1 MKNKRKIIIIV
12 VCVIAAA
19 AIAVGAGVGYYYSR
33 PERTAEKVLT
43 AVYTVDNA
51 EIQRRREAIDNRTFD
66 AYIRGLC
73 DGAVTDSCI
82 EGMIATNPLYY
93 NAAPAKVE
101 SIKLSPIDKATSDT
115 ASFQYT
121 VVFEEGAALKEQSGH
136 VVVKKENG
144 KWCVSG
150 FATKSITR
158 AD

>member
-19 AIAVGAGVGYYYSR
+19 VIAVCAGVGYYSR

-51 EIQRRREAIDNRTFD
+51 EIQRRREAIDNKTFD
-66 AYIRGLC
+66 AYIRDLC
-73 DGAVTDSCI
+73 DDAVTDNCI
-82 EGMIATNPLYY
+82 DGMIAACALYY
-93 NAAPAKVE
+93 GATPAKVE
-101 SIKLSPIDKATSDT
+101 SIKFSPIDKATGDT

-121 VVFEEGAALKEQSGH
+121 AVFSDDSDVKERIGH
-136 VVVKKENG
+136 VVMKKENG
-144 KWCVSG
+144 KWRVDS
-150 FATKSITR
+150 FVTKSVTK